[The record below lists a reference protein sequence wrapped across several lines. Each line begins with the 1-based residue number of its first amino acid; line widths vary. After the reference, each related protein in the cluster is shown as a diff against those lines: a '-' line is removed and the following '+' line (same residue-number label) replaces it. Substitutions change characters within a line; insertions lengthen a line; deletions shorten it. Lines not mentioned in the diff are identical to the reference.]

1 MVITDNEG
9 TDHEFL
15 ISKDKSILVHDGQV
29 VQKGEEIVEGPAD
42 PHDILRLLGIEALS
56 RYIVDE
62 VQDVYRLQ
70 GVAIND
76 KHIEVIVRQMLR
88 RVKIT
93 DPGDTKFIRD
103 EQVERY
109 KELFL
114 KPQLFVP
121 CRGGLIRVPY
131 SNLNLPNT
139 PDSIKQEFEVR
150 HGLPELCFWSV
161 EGLDRV
167 ILIQYG
173 KSGYLPIAPP
183 EGISA
188 ETFAEKLNSEMGV
201 TKEQQQSMLC
211 ESPMRWDTLAKRL
224 SRSDKR
230 APQHPHKQDE
240 DKER

>member
-1 MVITDNEG
+1 MKV
-9 TDHEFL
+9 L
-15 ISKDKSILVHDGQV
+15 
-29 VQKGEEIVEGPAD
+29 IVEPGQYPREAE
-42 PHDILRLLGIEALS
+42 IEKSLAAEQAIVGGLIECVYPWEDSACIVCNDEGKLEGLPLNRALEDCDV
-56 RYIVDE
+56 IAGTFFV
-62 VQDVYRLQ
+62 VGLTQDDFCSLS
-70 GVAIND
+70 
-76 KHIEVIVRQMLR
+76 
-88 RVKIT
+88 
-93 DPGDTKFIRD
+93 D